1 MVTVQW
7 LWQKRARY
15 VLIELSFVFLLVRCF
30 GAKNFPFCR
39 LITKRNKKGPLLNR
53 LLYQIHT
60 LKEWTNYTLAR
71 IVLKLRPFK
80 FLLAFWHTIVCCCD
94 EIYNPLHFSK
104 PMQSD
109 YSISIS
115 HNTTARI
122 LNFEVL
128 LSMGEAVMRQRRVL
142 VFNHCTVYICE
153 QLGAQFDGQNF
164 VIL

>member
-60 LKEWTNYTLAR
+60 LKEQTNYTLAR
-71 IVLKLRPFK
+71 TVLKLRPFE

-94 EIYNPLHFSK
+94 EIYDPLHFSK
-104 PMQSD
+104 PMQHD

-115 HNTTARI
+115 HNTARI
-122 LNFEVL
+122 LKCVHNFEVL
-128 LSMGEAVMRQRRVL
+128 LSMGEGCNATKA
-142 VFNHCTVYICE
+142 CTGFQSFTVDICR
-153 QLGAQFDGQNF
+153 
-164 VIL
+164 